1 MDQIGGDS
9 LTSIAVSAKNI
20 LIVHA
25 HPEPRSLNGSLKT
38 LAADTLQA
46 AGHTVRISDL
56 YAMQW
61 QAAACGADFPQR
73 DPDERLHY
81 GRASRTAY
89 DGGTQAPEVLAE
101 QEKLLWADAVILQF
115 PLWWFATP
123 AILKGWIDRVFANG
137 FAYGIGVFD
146 GKRYGSRYGEGKLLG
161 KRALVSVTVG
171 GQEAHYSAR
180 GVNGHIEDLLF
191 PLTHG
196 TLYYTGMAVLRP
208 HVVFGANRLPDEQ
221 YAAVA
226 DAYTVRL
233 RSLFSEPPIPFRAQN
248 GGDYDEQLCLR
259 ADLAQGS
266 SGPAIHQAAGDGGR

>member
-1 MDQIGGDS
+1 M
-9 LTSIAVSAKNI
+9 TAKNI

-25 HPEPRSLNGSLKT
+25 HPEPRSLNGALKD
-38 LAADTLQA
+38 LAIETLQA
-46 AGHTVRISDL
+46 AGHHVQISDL

-61 QAAACGADFPQR
+61 RASADGADFPQR

-81 GRASRTAY
+81 GRASRVAF
-89 DGGTQAPEVLAE
+89 DAGTQAPKVAAE
-101 QEKLLWADAVILQF
+101 QEKLRWADAVILQF
-115 PLWWFATP
+115 PLWWFSTP

-137 FAYGIGVFD
+137 FAYGVGVFD
-146 GKRYGSRYGEGKLLG
+146 GKRYGSRYGEGTLLG

-171 GQEAHYSAR
+171 GQAAHYSAR

-221 YAAVA
+221 YVQVA
-226 DAYTVRL
+226 RDYSARL
-233 RSLFSEPPIPFRAQN
+233 QALFSEAPIPFRAQN

-259 ADLAQGS
+259 AGLEPGRN
-266 SGPAIHQAAGDGGR
+266 GLAIHQGNLDRKA